1 MSVEPEKSLNPINP
15 KPALLVMLE
24 VNEEKGTKIV
34 YSEGKTARDAE
45 KIILVMGDTVK
56 TYQALEALAEKI
68 KTELKYST
76 ASINPVEDLQTPG
89 AAFYEVEFTLIGSG
103 QVKKGKQEPKTES
116 VIVSTP
122 LPAAP
127 QINFSNTVYFVLD
140 LIAGK
145 ITTRSGDLTALFSGL
160 GIEPDMRIIPL
171 LKRIHPADIRLF
183 NGRYREALA
192 GSQVEFNYRIYTD
205 DQQLKYIRHF
215 VQPVFTDDKL
225 VSLQNLIIDVTDDK
239 ELVQR
244 LRRSEE
250 KLRILFETAD
260 DLIFVLDQRGNFSS
274 VNALGALSL
283 EYLPEEMTGKHFISF
298 IEDDQRSII
307 AVSFKELLK
316 ISKLVTFEA
325 AFITKFGKKL
335 TFEINARPVYT
346 QKNRFDGIVGI
357 GRNVTSRIHDQEM
370 MSDLN
375 NKLIEANRIISIER
389 DRVKQRISVLEE
401 LNHLKSEFVAN
412 ISHELRTPLASII
425 GFSETIDS
433 DSDMP
438 ESVRKDFN
446 KIILTEAKR
455 LAELINDVLDISKL
469 EGGKVILN
477 RSDFDPID
485 VLNEAVGNIRKYA
498 EEKSITI
505 IEEYPDTNVIINA
518 DKDRT
523 LQVFENILSNA
534 VKFTGPGGR
543 ITIFARLRKNELE
556 VIISDTGIGIPKK
569 DLPHIFQKFYRV
581 SRSDNSIPGSGL
593 GLALVKQIIDLHKG
607 FITLKSEENNGTTV
621 IMKLQLIPKRYTNH
635 G

>member
-1 MSVEPEKSLNPINP
+1 MPVEPEKSLNPANP

-45 KIILVMGDTVK
+45 EIILAMADSVR
-56 TYQALEALAEKI
+56 TYQALELLTEKLR
-68 KTELKYST
+68 TELKYST
-76 ASINPVEDLQTPG
+76 ASINPVVDLQTPG
-89 AAFYEVEFTLIGSG
+89 AAFYEVEFTLIGIDKT
-103 QVKKGKQEPKTES
+103 KKEKQQPKIEPT
-116 VIVSTP
+116 IVSTKQP
-122 LPAAP
+122 DSP

-140 LIAGK
+140 LLTGT
-145 ITTRSGDLTALFSGL
+145 ITSKSGDLTTLFSGL

-171 LKRIHPADIRLF
+171 LKRIHPADLRF
-183 NGRYREALA
+183 FKSKFREAFA
-192 GSQVEFNYRIYTD
+192 GTQVDFNYRIYTD

-215 VQPVFTDDKL
+215 VQPVFTAGKP
-225 VSLQNLIIDVTDDK
+225 VAVQNLIIDVTYDK
-239 ELVQR
+239 ELALR

-316 ISKLVTFEA
+316 ISKLVTFEV

-375 NKLIEANRIISIER
+375 NKLIEANRSISLER
-389 DRVKQRISVLEE
+389 DRVKQRLSVLEE

-438 ESVRKDFN
+438 ESVRNDFN

-485 VLNEAVGNIRKYA
+485 VLNEAVGNVKKYA
-498 EEKSITI
+498 EEKSIAI
-505 IEEYPDTNVIINA
+505 IEEYPDNNVIINA
-518 DKDRT
+518 DKDRI

-593 GLALVKQIIDLHKG
+593 GLSLVKQIIDLHKG

-621 IMKLQLIPKRYTNH
+621 IMKLQLIPKRYTNS

>member
-1 MSVEPEKSLNPINP
+1 MTLEPEKSPNPINP

-24 VNEEKGTKIV
+24 VNEEKGAKTV

-45 KIILVMGDTVK
+45 EIILSMADNIK
-56 TYQALEALAEKI
+56 SYQALEVLIEKI
-68 KTELKYST
+68 RTTLKYSSAT
-76 ASINPVEDLQTPG
+76 IHPVEDLQTPG
-89 AAFYEVEFTLIGSG
+89 TAFYEIEFTLISPTKVTKEKP
-103 QVKKGKQEPKTES
+103 QTKIES
-116 VIVSTP
+116 EVHTTP
-122 LPAAP
+122 RTSNA
-127 QINFSNTVYFVLD
+127 QINFNNAVYFVLD
-140 LIAGK
+140 ARSGK
-145 ITTRSGDLTALFSGL
+145 ITTRSGDFSSLLSGL
-160 GIEPDMRIIPL
+160 GIEPEMRIIPL
-171 LKRIHPADIRLF
+171 LRRIHPADLKFF
-183 NGRYREALA
+183 NSRFRKALS
-192 GSQVEFNYRIYTD
+192 GSQVELDYRIYTD
-205 DQQLKYIRHF
+205 DQQIKHIRHF
-215 VQPVFTDDKL
+215 VQPVSSAGKPEL
-225 VSLQNLIIDVTDDK
+225 LQNLIIDVTDDK
-239 ELVQR
+239 ELVLR

-283 EYLPEEMTGKHFISF
+283 EYLPEEMINKHFISF

-316 ISKLVTFEA
+316 VSKLVTFEA
-325 AFITKFGKKL
+325 AFLTKFGKKL

-370 MSDLN
+370 MNDLN

-433 DSDMP
+433 DQDMP

-446 KIILTEAKR
+446 KIILTESKR

-485 VLNEAVGNIRKYA
+485 VLTEAVGNIRKHA
-498 EEKSITI
+498 DEKSITI
-505 IEEYPDTNVIINA
+505 IEEYPDNNVIINA
-518 DKDRT
+518 DKERT
-523 LQVFENILSNA
+523 FQVFENILNNA

-543 ITIFARLRKNELE
+543 ITVFARLRKNELE

-569 DLPHIFQKFYRV
+569 DLPHIFQKFYKV

-621 IMKLQLIPKRYTNH
+621 IIKLQLIPERYTNS

>member
-1 MSVEPEKSLNPINP
+1 MPVEPDKSLHPLNP

-24 VNEEKGTKIV
+24 VSEEMGTKIV
-34 YSEGKTARDAE
+34 FSEGKTARQAE
-45 KIILVMGDTVK
+45 EIIMTMMDKVK
-56 TYQALEALAEKI
+56 NYQALEILSEKI
-68 KTELKYST
+68 RLDLKYST
-76 ASINPVEDLQTPG
+76 VSINPVVDLQTPG
-89 AAFYEVEFTLIGSG
+89 VAFYEVEFALTSTDT
-103 QVKKGKQEPKTES
+103 VKKEKIQRKIEPA
-116 VIVSTP
+116 VVSTIQP
-122 LPAAP
+122 DEP

-140 LIAGK
+140 LISGK
-145 ITTRSGDLTALFSGL
+145 ITSKSGDLSILFSGL

-171 LKRIHPADIRLF
+171 LKRIHPADLKMF
-183 NGRYREALA
+183 KAKYREALA

-205 DQQLKYIRHF
+205 NQQLKYVRHF
-215 VQPVFTDDKL
+215 VHPLFSAGKPVT
-225 VSLQNLIIDVTDDK
+225 VQNLIVDVTYDK
-239 ELVQR
+239 ELVLR

-307 AVSFKELLK
+307 AGSFKELLK

-325 AFITKFGKKL
+325 AFVTKFGKKL

-346 QKNRFDGIVGI
+346 TKNRFDGIVGI

-433 DSDMP
+433 DHDMP
-438 ESVRKDFN
+438 ESVRNDFN

-469 EGGKVILN
+469 EGGKVILT
-477 RSDFDPID
+477 RSEFDPID

-498 EEKSITI
+498 DEKSISV
-505 IEEYPDTNVIINA
+505 IEEYPDNNVIINA
-518 DKDRT
+518 DKDRI

-593 GLALVKQIIDLHKG
+593 GLSLVKQIIDLHKG

-621 IMKLQLIPKRYTNH
+621 IMKLQLIPKRYTNS

>member
-1 MSVEPEKSLNPINP
+1 MPVEPDKSLHPLNP

-24 VNEEKGTKIV
+24 VSEEMGTKIV
-34 YSEGKTARDAE
+34 FSEGKTARQAE
-45 KIILVMGDTVK
+45 EIILTMMDKVK
-56 TYQALEALAEKI
+56 NYQALEILSEKI
-68 KTELKYST
+68 RLDLKYST
-76 ASINPVEDLQTPG
+76 VSINPVVDLQTPG
-89 AAFYEVEFTLIGSG
+89 VAFYEVEFALTSTDT
-103 QVKKGKQEPKTES
+103 VKKEKIQRKIEPA
-116 VIVSTP
+116 VVSTIQP
-122 LPAAP
+122 DEP

-140 LIAGK
+140 LISGK
-145 ITTRSGDLTALFSGL
+145 ITSKSGDLSILFSGL
-160 GIEPDMRIIPL
+160 GIEPEMRIIPL
-171 LKRIHPADIRLF
+171 LKRIHPADLKMF
-183 NGRYREALA
+183 KAKYREALA

-205 DQQLKYIRHF
+205 NQQLKYVRHF
-215 VQPVFTDDKL
+215 VHPLFSAGKPVT
-225 VSLQNLIIDVTDDK
+225 VQNLIVDVTYDK
-239 ELVQR
+239 ELVLR

-307 AVSFKELLK
+307 AGSFKELLK

-325 AFITKFGKKL
+325 AFVTKFGKKL

-346 QKNRFDGIVGI
+346 TKNRFDGIVGI

-433 DSDMP
+433 DHDMP
-438 ESVRKDFN
+438 ESVRNDFN

-469 EGGKVILN
+469 EGGKVILT
-477 RSDFDPID
+477 RSEFDPID

-498 EEKSITI
+498 DEKSISV
-505 IEEYPDTNVIINA
+505 IEEYPDNNVIINA
-518 DKDRT
+518 DKDRI

-593 GLALVKQIIDLHKG
+593 GLSLVKQIIDLHKG

-621 IMKLQLIPKRYTNH
+621 IMKLQLIPKRYTNS

>member
-1 MSVEPEKSLNPINP
+1 MPVEPEKSLNPVNP

-45 KIILVMGDTVK
+45 EIIMAMTDSVR
-56 TYQALEALAEKI
+56 TYQALELLTEKLR
-68 KTELKYST
+68 TELKYST
-76 ASINPVEDLQTPG
+76 ASINPVVDLQTPG
-89 AAFYEVEFTLIGSG
+89 AAFYEVEFTLISPDKA
-103 QVKKGKQEPKTES
+103 KKEKPQTKIEPA
-116 VIVSTP
+116 IVSTIQP
-122 LPAAP
+122 DAP

-140 LIAGK
+140 LLTGK
-145 ITTRSGDLTALFSGL
+145 ITTKSGDLISLFSGL

-171 LKRIHPADIRLF
+171 LKRIHPADFRLF
-183 NGRYREALA
+183 KAKYREALA
-192 GSQVEFNYRIYTD
+192 GAQVEFSYRIYTD

-215 VQPVFTDDKL
+215 VQPVFTAGKP
-225 VSLQNLIIDVTDDK
+225 VAVQNLIVDVTYDK
-239 ELVQR
+239 ELVLR

-325 AFITKFGKKL
+325 AFVTKFGKKL

-438 ESVRKDFN
+438 ESVRNDFN

-485 VLNEAVGNIRKYA
+485 VLNEAVGNVKKYA
-498 EEKSITI
+498 EEKSIAI
-505 IEEYPDTNVIINA
+505 IEEYPDNNVIINA
-518 DKDRT
+518 DKDRI

-593 GLALVKQIIDLHKG
+593 GLSLVKQIIDLHKG

-621 IMKLQLIPKRYTNH
+621 IMKLQLIPKRYTNS

>member
-1 MSVEPEKSLNPINP
+1 
-15 KPALLVMLE
+15 MLE
-24 VNEEKGTKIV
+24 VSEEMGTKIV
-34 YSEGKTARDAE
+34 FSEGKTARQAE
-45 KIILVMGDTVK
+45 EIILTMMDKVK
-56 TYQALEALAEKI
+56 NYQALEILSEKI
-68 KTELKYST
+68 RLDLKYST
-76 ASINPVEDLQTPG
+76 VSINPVVDLQTPG
-89 AAFYEVEFTLIGSG
+89 VAFYEVEFALTSTDT
-103 QVKKGKQEPKTES
+103 VKKEKIQRKIEPA
-116 VIVSTP
+116 VVSTIQP
-122 LPAAP
+122 DEP

-140 LIAGK
+140 LISGK
-145 ITTRSGDLTALFSGL
+145 ITSKSGDLSILFSGL

-171 LKRIHPADIRLF
+171 LKRIHPADLKMF
-183 NGRYREALA
+183 KAKYREALA

-205 DQQLKYIRHF
+205 NQQLKYVRHF
-215 VQPVFTDDKL
+215 VHPLFSAGKPVT
-225 VSLQNLIIDVTDDK
+225 VQNLIVDVTYDK
-239 ELVQR
+239 ELVLR

-307 AVSFKELLK
+307 AGSFKELLK

-325 AFITKFGKKL
+325 AFVTKFGKKL

-346 QKNRFDGIVGI
+346 TKNRFDGIVGI

-433 DSDMP
+433 DHDMP
-438 ESVRKDFN
+438 ESVRNDFN

-469 EGGKVILN
+469 EGGKVILT
-477 RSDFDPID
+477 RSEFDPID

-498 EEKSITI
+498 DEKSISV
-505 IEEYPDTNVIINA
+505 IEEYPDNNVIINA
-518 DKDRT
+518 DKDRI

-593 GLALVKQIIDLHKG
+593 GLSLVKQIIDLHKG

-621 IMKLQLIPKRYTNH
+621 IMKLQLIPKRYTNS

>member
-1 MSVEPEKSLNPINP
+1 MPVEPDKSLHPLNP

-24 VNEEKGTKIV
+24 VSEEMGTKIV
-34 YSEGKTARDAE
+34 FSEGKTARQAE
-45 KIILVMGDTVK
+45 EIILTMMDKVK
-56 TYQALEALAEKI
+56 NYQALEILSEKI
-68 KTELKYST
+68 RLDLKYST
-76 ASINPVEDLQTPG
+76 VSINPVVDLQTPG
-89 AAFYEVEFTLIGSG
+89 VAFYEVEFALTSTDT
-103 QVKKGKQEPKTES
+103 VKKEKIQRKIEPA
-116 VIVSTP
+116 VVSTIQP
-122 LPAAP
+122 DEP

-140 LIAGK
+140 LISGK
-145 ITTRSGDLTALFSGL
+145 ITSKSGDLSILFSGL

-171 LKRIHPADIRLF
+171 LKRIHPADLKMF
-183 NGRYREALA
+183 KAKYREALA

-205 DQQLKYIRHF
+205 NQQLKYVRHF
-215 VQPVFTDDKL
+215 VHPLFSAGKPVT
-225 VSLQNLIIDVTDDK
+225 VQNLIVDVTYDK
-239 ELVQR
+239 ELVLR

-307 AVSFKELLK
+307 AGSFKELLK

-325 AFITKFGKKL
+325 AFVTKFGKKL

-346 QKNRFDGIVGI
+346 TKNRFDGIVGI

-433 DSDMP
+433 DHDMP
-438 ESVRKDFN
+438 ESVRNDFN

-469 EGGKVILN
+469 EGGKVILT
-477 RSDFDPID
+477 RSEFDPID

-498 EEKSITI
+498 DEKSISV
-505 IEEYPDTNVIINA
+505 IEEYPDNNVIINA
-518 DKDRT
+518 DKDRI

-593 GLALVKQIIDLHKG
+593 GLSLVKQIIDLHKG

-621 IMKLQLIPKRYTNH
+621 IMKLQLIPKRYTNS

>member
-1 MSVEPEKSLNPINP
+1 
-15 KPALLVMLE
+15 
-24 VNEEKGTKIV
+24 
-34 YSEGKTARDAE
+34 
-45 KIILVMGDTVK
+45 
-56 TYQALEALAEKI
+56 
-68 KTELKYST
+68 
-76 ASINPVEDLQTPG
+76 
-89 AAFYEVEFTLIGSG
+89 
-103 QVKKGKQEPKTES
+103 
-116 VIVSTP
+116 
-122 LPAAP
+122 
-127 QINFSNTVYFVLD
+127 
-140 LIAGK
+140 
-145 ITTRSGDLTALFSGL
+145 
-160 GIEPDMRIIPL
+160 
-171 LKRIHPADIRLF
+171 
-183 NGRYREALA
+183 
-192 GSQVEFNYRIYTD
+192 
-205 DQQLKYIRHF
+205 
-215 VQPVFTDDKL
+215 
-225 VSLQNLIIDVTDDK
+225 
-239 ELVQR
+239 
-244 LRRSEE
+244 
-250 KLRILFETAD
+250 
-260 DLIFVLDQRGNFSS
+260 
-274 VNALGALSL
+274 L

-325 AFITKFGKKL
+325 AFVTKFGKKL

-433 DSDMP
+433 DHDMP
-438 ESVRKDFN
+438 ESVRNDFN

-498 EEKSITI
+498 DEKSITI
-505 IEEYPDTNVIINA
+505 IEEYPDNNVIINA
-518 DKDRT
+518 DKDRI

-621 IMKLQLIPKRYTNH
+621 IMKLQLIPKRYANS

>member
-1 MSVEPEKSLNPINP
+1 MPAEPEKSLNPMNP

-24 VNEEKGTKIV
+24 VNEQKGTKIV
-34 YSEGKTARDAE
+34 YSEGKTAGDAE
-45 KIILVMGDTVK
+45 AIILAMTDKVK
-56 TYQALEALAEKI
+56 NYQALETLTEKI
-68 KTELKYST
+68 RFELKYSSV
-76 ASINPVEDLQTPG
+76 SIHPVVDLQTPG
-89 AAFYEVEFTLIGSG
+89 AAFYEVEFTLANTERVKKEKPQPKIEPAILSSG
-103 QVKKGKQEPKTES
+103 QPD
-116 VIVSTP
+116 
-122 LPAAP
+122 AP
-127 QINFSNTVYFVLD
+127 PINFSNTAYFVLD
-140 LIAGK
+140 LLTGK
-145 ITTRSGDLTALFSGL
+145 ITAKSGDLINLFSGL
-160 GIEPDMRIIPL
+160 GIEPDMRVIPL

-183 NGRYREALA
+183 KSKFREALA

-215 VQPVFTDDKL
+215 VHPVFNANKP
-225 VSLQNLIIDVTDDK
+225 VAMQNLIVDVTYDK
-239 ELVQR
+239 ELVLR

-325 AFITKFGKKL
+325 AFVTKFGKKL

-425 GFSETIDS
+425 GFSETIES
-433 DSDMP
+433 DHDMP
-438 ESVRKDFN
+438 DSVRNDFN

-485 VLNEAVGNIRKYA
+485 VLNEAVGNTRKYA
-498 EEKSITI
+498 EEKSIAI
-505 IEEYPDTNVIINA
+505 KEEYPDNNVIINA
-518 DKDRT
+518 DKERI

-534 VKFTGPGGR
+534 VKFTAPGGR

-593 GLALVKQIIDLHKG
+593 GLSLVKQIIDLHKG

-621 IMKLQLIPKRYTNH
+621 IMKLQLIPKRYTNN